1 MANPKG
7 INQYTKGGKSG
18 LSMTVRDLRHH
29 YFKKREQDKGK
40 FAVQVGKAHIV
51 GTPRQ
56 LRHTLFKMDGQDTVK
71 GRITSPKRK

>member
-1 MANPKG
+1 MSNPKG
-7 INQYTKGGKSG
+7 INQYTKGEKIG
-18 LSMTVRDLRHH
+18 LTMSVRDLRHH

-56 LRHTLFKMDGQDTVK
+56 LRHTLFKVAGQDTVK
-71 GRITSPKRK
+71 GRITSSKIK